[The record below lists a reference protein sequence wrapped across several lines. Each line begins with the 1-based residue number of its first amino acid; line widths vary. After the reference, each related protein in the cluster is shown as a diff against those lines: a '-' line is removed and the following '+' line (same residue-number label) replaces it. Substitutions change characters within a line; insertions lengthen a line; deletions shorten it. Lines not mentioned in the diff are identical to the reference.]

1 MTAAGQLLELLQRE
15 MPISLAPYRLPPGE
29 IGLVVVDIVNGFA
42 TVGAGNLAPRVANA
56 QVSRMIDEANR
67 IARRFSERRWPIL
80 AFLDTHEP
88 GKPEPPY
95 PPHCERGTG
104 EENLVPD
111 LAWLADDPHATL
123 IRKDCI
129 NDYVGSTEWTP
140 ARGQHGVTHNRCVDW
155 INGHRLHSVVA
166 VGICT
171 EICVADFCGTLLS
184 ARNHGLMPTLK
195 DVVVLEPGCA
205 TYDLPMETV
214 RELGL
219 PETAAH
225 PQGPAHHIGL
235 YTLAA
240 RGAVLATEIQGL

>member
-1 MTAAGQLLELLQRE
+1 MSKAAQLVQLLREE
-15 MPISLAPYRLPPGE
+15 MPISLAPYRLPKAE
-29 IGLVVVDIVNGFA
+29 IGLVIVDIVNGFA
-42 TVGAGNLAPRVANA
+42 TVGAGNLAPQVPNDQITQMIEVAN
-56 QVSRMIDEANR
+56 RL
-67 IARRFSERRWPIL
+67 ARRFSERRWPIL

-104 EENLVPD
+104 EENFVPALD
-111 LAWLADDPHATL
+111 WLNHDPHATL

-129 NDYVGSTEWTP
+129 NDYVGAAEWSP

-155 INGHRLHSVVA
+155 INGHRLHTVIA

-214 RELGL
+214 RALGL

-225 PQGPAHHIGL
+225 PQAAAHHIGL

-240 RGAVLATEIQGL
+240 RGAVLATEIEGL